1 MRTAREHCTRK
12 NTRERNREGDMQ
24 NLVLLGQAALG
35 LGVFFMGVAALWF
48 VSIYQTKK
56 E

>member
-1 MRTAREHCTRK
+1 MGLACTRPRDHEDTK
-12 NTRERNREGDMQ
+12 EDDVQ

>member
-1 MRTAREHCTRK
+1 MGLTCARPRDHEDK
-12 NTRERNREGDMQ
+12 KEVDMQ

-48 VSIYQTKK
+48 VSIYQEKK
-56 E
+56 